1 MNMSFLDNEIDP
13 AMDYVNSIVNGTDNS
28 HNLDLNIT
36 SSPPPRPSF
45 TSTAQTTHF
54 DQRSY
59 PMQTETGLEKR
70 LERLERMMCTTFDA
84 IRQLSHQ
91 VYS

>member
-1 MNMSFLDNEIDP
+1 
-13 AMDYVNSIVNGTDNS
+13 MDYVNSIVNGTDNA
-28 HNLDLNIT
+28 HNLDVNIS
-36 SSPPPRPSF
+36 SSPPPRHAF
-45 TSTAQTTHF
+45 ALTAETTHF

-59 PMQTETGLEKR
+59 PMQMETGAGLEKR
-70 LERLERMMCTTFDA
+70 LERLERIMCTTFDA